1 VPRLE
6 VLVGD
11 AARHHI
17 DDEVDTFAAGPLLD
31 LFGPF
36 RVAGA
41 LFQDERRG
49 SLTEVI
55 ARLEEVGLAVE
66 QRDEPATTPV
76 LIVSAPSFAAGTAV
90 VPSPHPRS
98 KTLSP
103 L

>member
-1 VPRLE
+1 MPRLE

-66 QRDEPATTPV
+66 QRDEPATTAV
-76 LIVSAPSFAAGTAV
+76 LIVSVSSFAAGTACRRRIQD
-90 VPSPHPRS
+90 PR
-98 KTLSP
+98 P
-103 L
+103 